1 MKRLR
6 SVVVFL
12 AILTMGLS
20 LATLPEDAVDTAFDE
35 SEAQPYESTSLFSS
49 YVQQE
54 SARAPQSGLESVF
67 LFHSGA
73 LTRCN
78 EIRAGQRGQ
87 LVHAISDSLTILD
100 HSLRC

>member
-12 AILTMGLS
+12 TILTMGLS
-20 LATLPEDAVDTAFDE
+20 LAVLPEDAVDTAFDE
-35 SEAQPYESTSLFSS
+35 SEAQPYESTPLFSS

-54 SARAPQSGLESVF
+54 SRRAPQSGLESGF
-67 LFHSGA
+67 LFHSGS
-73 LTRCN
+73 LTGRN
-78 EIRAGQRGQ
+78 GLQLGQRQ
-87 LVHAISDSLTILD
+87 QSVRSICYSLIILE